1 VAAVSVEK
9 WIGRVLLGVVM
20 IAALAL
26 ASTAQAGLIG
36 TGSASYCSPTAKQ
49 AFASWGDQQNYTLL
63 PNGSFENGGNLWA
76 LSGGAK
82 VVAGNEPF
90 FLNGRGDSH
99 SLLLP
104 AGSSAYSATM
114 CFALGDWHLRFLMR
128 NVGSQSGSLRV
139 SVIVPSLLGGL
150 LTILDGGTV
159 SGNGTW
165 QPSPRVQL
173 LLCNVTSLLGTRAV
187 AFRFTP
193 VGRDAAYQ
201 IDDVYLDPWKST

>member
-1 VAAVSVEK
+1 MAAVSAER
-9 WIGRVLLGVVM
+9 IGRVLVGVLM
-20 IAALAL
+20 LAALTL
-26 ASTAQAGLIG
+26 ASTAKAGLIG
-36 TGSASYCSPTAKQ
+36 TGSASYCSPTSTQ
-49 AFASWGDQQNYTLL
+49 AFTSWGDQIAYTLL
-63 PNGSFENGGNLWA
+63 PNGSFENGSTSWTM
-76 LSGGAK
+76 SGGAK
-82 VVAGNEPF
+82 VVAGNEPY
-90 FLNGRGDSH
+90 FLNGRRDSH

-128 NVGSQSGSLRV
+128 NVGSQTGSLRV
-139 SVIVPSLLGGL
+139 TVIVPSLVGGL
-150 LTILDGGTV
+150 LTVLDGGTV

-165 QPSPRVQL
+165 QPSPRLQL
-173 LLCNVTSLLGTRAV
+173 LLCNVTSLLGTKAV